1 MINALIVF
9 VVYVLVVSVFAS
21 IVPLI
26 TLIVFKLKRN
36 KKTEFIYIFPYELFE
51 AEYSNTNCLK
61 HLNEQYEERKSE
73 EFVKQLP

>member
-9 VVYVLVVSVFAS
+9 VVYVLVASVCAS

-61 HLNEQYEERKSE
+61 HLNEQYEKRKSE
-73 EFVKQLP
+73 EFAKQLP